1 MVAQS
6 GEGDSED
13 QYLIRLQ
20 ADWSGRDRGRPT
32 RTSLSLS
39 AMLTT
44 NIIAQSK
51 VKYIEVIGKNCRD
64 QKVVCRNF
72 FQATNN
78 IFTRPT

>member
-6 GEGDSED
+6 AKGDFDD
-13 QYLIRLQ
+13 QHLIHLQ
-20 ADWSGRDRGRPT
+20 ADWSGSKRGRPI
-32 RTSLSLS
+32 RTSSSLS

-51 VKYIEVIGKNCRD
+51 VKYIEVTGKNCRD
-64 QKVVCRNF
+64 QKVVCRIF
-72 FQATNN
+72 LEATNT